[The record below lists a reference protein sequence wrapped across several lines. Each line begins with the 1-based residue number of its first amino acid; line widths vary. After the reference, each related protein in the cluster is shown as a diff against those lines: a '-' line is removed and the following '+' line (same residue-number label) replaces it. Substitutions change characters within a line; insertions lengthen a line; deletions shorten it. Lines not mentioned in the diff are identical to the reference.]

1 MEENFN
7 PVARTRANY
16 YTPGSPVQF
25 VCVELLKGEL
35 SGENAVCLTFKN
47 ISKVTLTALEIH
59 FKCKGVDGIILCEDA
74 FEYREI
80 EVKPGESFGM
90 DDAVFVTQKAITSV
104 DVVLKN
110 VYSGKKVVHLDAIK
124 RVRLPAPRRLSPELE
139 KALESRMNRT
149 GLKYMPQVFENG
161 WYCACGSFHPKEED
175 TVYCTECGCDRIL
188 LQNALNTLLQP
199 GQKAAPAEQAPAAEA
214 TRVVTPAPEAEP
226 TRVLDAATRAA
237 FPGSGAAAVDD
248 EGTRVM
254 PAAVRR
260 AAPARQPEPEVEQY
274 DEEDDAEESRDG
286 IAETLVRWVPPITA
300 IVCAGIALWGFVYYQ
315 FMM

>member
-59 FKCKGVDGIILCEDA
+59 FKCKGVDGIILCEDE
-74 FEYREI
+74 FEYRDI
-80 EVKPGESFGM
+80 AVKPGESFGM

-124 RVRLPAPRRLSPELE
+124 RV
-139 KALESRMNRT
+139 
-149 GLKYMPQVFENG
+149 
-161 WYCACGSFHPKEED
+161 
-175 TVYCTECGCDRIL
+175 
-188 LQNALNTLLQP
+188 P
-199 GQKAAPAEQAPAAEA
+199 G
-214 TRVVTPAPEAEP
+214 
-226 TRVLDAATRAA
+226 
-237 FPGSGAAAVDD
+237 
-248 EGTRVM
+248 
-254 PAAVRR
+254 
-260 AAPARQPEPEVEQY
+260 VE
-274 DEEDDAEESRDG
+274 
-286 IAETLVRWVPPITA
+286 
-300 IVCAGIALWGFVYYQ
+300 VCAACHGLAIDKMTALYGKRDDCSTCHPYHARPMHGKVYENRQ
-315 FMM
+315 ATTKTVLE

>member
-161 WYCACGSFHPKEED
+161 WYCACGSFHPQEEP
-175 TVYCTECGCDRIL
+175 TRIVASAPV
-188 LQNALNTLLQP
+188 QAEPTRVIP
-199 GQKAAPAEQAPAAEA
+199 TARPAEPVGAPTSFAPPVEH
-214 TRVVTPAPEAEP
+214 TPVPEAEP

-254 PAAVRR
+254 PAAARR

>member
-1 MEENFN
+1 MEENFE

-124 RVRLPAPRRLSPELE
+124 RVRLPAPRRLSVEMQ
-139 KALESRMNRT
+139 KALEARMNRT
-149 GLKYMPQVFENG
+149 GMKFMPQVFENG
-161 WYCACGSFHPKEED
+161 WYCACGAFHPKEED
-175 TVYCTECGCDRIL
+175 TVYCSE
-188 LQNALNTLLQP
+188 
-199 GQKAAPAEQAPAAEA
+199 
-214 TRVVTPAPEAEP
+214 
-226 TRVLDAATRAA
+226 
-237 FPGSGAAAVDD
+237 
-248 EGTRVM
+248 
-254 PAAVRR
+254 
-260 AAPARQPEPEVEQY
+260 
-274 DEEDDAEESRDG
+274 
-286 IAETLVRWVPPITA
+286 
-300 IVCAGIALWGFVYYQ
+300 
-315 FMM
+315 